1 MNPRRK
7 QRLTVVALI
16 GLLVASAIGLMLYA
30 LNDSID
36 LFYTPSEIIEGKNG
50 QKPQVGQRL
59 RIGGM
64 VVPGT
69 VSRDPDSLAVSF
81 DLVDT
86 GPAVTVTFTGILPDL
101 FREGQGIVATGVL
114 TDSRQINAQEVLAKH
129 DEEYMPPEL
138 AEKMKGIKHVKPE
151 NKSGYGSSDASSY
164 NDKSYDASSYEK
176 STYESGVSGNKPSKA
191 DSTTSMNEGQ

>member
-7 QRLTVVALI
+7 QRLAVVGIIGFLI
-16 GLLVASAIGLMLYA
+16 VSAIGLMLYA

-64 VVPGT
+64 VVPGS
-69 VSRDPDSLAVSF
+69 VKRDQESLAVSF
-81 DLVDT
+81 DLIDT
-86 GPAVTVTFTGILPDL
+86 GPTVTVTYTGILPDL

-114 TDSRQINAQEVLAKH
+114 TGASSIKAQEVLAKH

-151 NKSGYGSSDASSY
+151 NM
-164 NDKSYDASSYEK
+164 SSYE
-176 STYESGVSGNKPSKA
+176 
-191 DSTTSMNEGQ
+191 STTGSGGK